1 MAIGKKIR
9 SFDFIRAVCTIGI
22 VLFHYSYNYIEYGI
36 GGNHIFFAKYSN
48 GDWGGLFV
56 AMFFMLSGA
65 LLYYNYGEKIS
76 VRMFYLKRWLSIF
89 PMFYLAWFFG
99 YLAKVKELGS
109 WLWAGPRRVFIYTIL
124 GIDGYLLNPGVNINY
139 YTLGEWFLGAI
150 LMLYL
155 LFPVLRLIFI
165 PNKRTGC
172 ILRYAFTAVLFVL
185 YTGNLYYDWFA
196 ISDGKNMLTCVM
208 DFWIGMLLMEYGKD
222 RFSDFKVTAVAAVL
236 ALVLMFAPLGMKEV
250 MVSTLVGACLMT
262 VFMNLGE
269 RAMALRPVNVVASY
283 ISKWSFGI
291 FLVHHVIL
299 YAFMKQFSGTEVG
312 FIKSIGLFIFIL
324 LVIMV
329 VGGVLSKWGS
339 LVSRIVLSLL
349 SKIKAKDR

>member
-1 MAIGKKIR
+1 MTKGKKIK

-36 GGNHIFFAKYSN
+36 GGNHIFFAKYGN

-76 VRMFYLKRWLSIF
+76 VGRFYLKRWLSIF

-99 YLAKVKELGS
+99 YLAKVRELGS

-155 LFPVLRLIFI
+155 IFP
-165 PNKRTGC
+165 
-172 ILRYAFTAVLFVL
+172 ILRIIFLRHERIGCVPRYVFTVVLFVL
-185 YTGNLYYDWFA
+185 YSANLYFDWFA
-196 ISDGKNMLTCVM
+196 ISDGKNMLTCIM
-208 DFWIGMLLMEYGKD
+208 DFWIGMLLMEYGRE
-222 RFSDFKVTAVAAVL
+222 RFADFRVTAAAALL
-236 ALVLMFAPLGMKEV
+236 ALVLMFAPFGMKEV

-269 RAMALRPVNVVASY
+269 LAMNNRIAARIAGC
-283 ISKWSFGI
+283 ISRWSFGI

-299 YAFMKQFSGTEVG
+299 YAYMKQFSGTEVG
-312 FIKSIGLFIFIL
+312 LIKSIGIFIFIL
-324 LVIMV
+324 LVIIA
-329 VGGVLSKWGS
+329 VGGILSKWGEI
-339 LVSRIVLSLL
+339 VSRFVLKVISGM
-349 SKIKAKDR
+349 KIGG